1 MNKLVA
7 VLLPSL
13 CCLSLISCS
22 STDAVQG
29 KSKWDRSAISKSS
42 AATVLPVRT
51 TAYTHTEAD
60 HIIYSNKSAIGTN
73 LKYYSGVRSA
83 AADWSKF
90 PVGTRFQI
98 VGQPDV
104 TYEIDDYGS
113 ALVGKNTIDL
123 YKPNRATMNAWGA
136 RNVQIKIIKWGS
148 FSRSQEILKDRVS
161 YGHVRQ
167 MYEALKG
174 KV

>member
-1 MNKLVA
+1 MKKFLA
-7 VLLPSL
+7 ILLSSL
-13 CCLSLISCS
+13 CCFSVISCS
-22 STDAVQG
+22 STKGVTE
-29 KSKWDRSAISKSS
+29 KSKWDRSNIRKS
-42 AATVLPVRT
+42 AATVMPVRT

-60 HIIYSNKSAIGTN
+60 HIIYSNKSAIGTS
-73 LKYYSGVRSA
+73 LKYYSGIRSA

-98 VGQPDV
+98 VGQPGV

-136 RNVQIKIIKWGS
+136 RNVQIKVLKWGS
-148 FSRSQEILKDRVS
+148 FARSQQILKDRTS